1 MAIGRCAMGDLA
13 GRNFG
18 PYRILEQVGAGGMA
32 TVYKAYHAAMDRYV
46 AVKVLPQHLARDP
59 NFRAR
64 FQCEARTIARLEH
77 RYILPVYDVGED
89 EGIAYLVMRY
99 TDSGDLADLIAK
111 RSLTIARAA
120 WLISHVAEALAY
132 AHRRGVIHRDVKPA
146 NVLLSHEG
154 DPLLTDFGIA
164 KIYEETLQLTSE
176 GTMIGTPA
184 YMAPEQL
191 QGQPVDARTDIYA
204 LGVVL
209 YQALTGECPFM
220 ADTPLALA
228 LMHIHNPLRPPRQ
241 LNPNIPESLE
251 RIMLRALAK
260 SPADRFQ
267 TADEMAEAL
276 HNALADVSRPTAVV
290 AAPAAPTP
298 PIQPPPT
305 PAPAAPTARDGRPR
319 GWLAAGAVA
328 AAVGLLALLLVFP
341 PWTSTHPGATPAP
354 TAVLAAGGGV
364 TGATAGAAVQPTAAP
379 AEQPTTAPA

>member
-1 MAIGRCAMGDLA
+1 MADLV
-13 GRNFG
+13 GQNLG
-18 PYRILEQVGAGGMA
+18 PYRILEQIGLGGMA

-46 AVKVLPQHLARDP
+46 AIKVLPQHLARDP

-64 FQCEARTIARLEH
+64 FQREARAIARLEH
-77 RYILPVYDVGED
+77 LYILPVYDAGED
-89 EGIAYLVMRY
+89 EGIPYLVMRY
-99 TDSGDLADLIAK
+99 TDSGDLSDLIA
-111 RSLTIARAA
+111 RQSLTIARAVQ
-120 WLISHVAEALAY
+120 LISQVAAGLAY
-132 AHRRGVIHRDVKPA
+132 AHRLGVIHRDVKPA
-146 NVLLSHEG
+146 NVLLSRAG
-154 DPLLTDFGIA
+154 DVLLTDFGIA

-176 GTMIGTPA
+176 GTMVGTPA
-184 YMAPEQL
+184 YMAPEQV

-290 AAPAAPTP
+290 AALAQPAP

-305 PAPAAPTARDGRPR
+305 PAPAMCC
-319 GWLAAGAVA
+319 
-328 AAVGLLALLLVFP
+328 
-341 PWTSTHPGATPAP
+341 
-354 TAVLAAGGGV
+354 
-364 TGATAGAAVQPTAAP
+364 
-379 AEQPTTAPA
+379 